1 MQSASLMSPDIIY
14 ILLYCSI
21 IRILSYFFSVIF
33 VIVYAVN
40 NPVCVSHEV
49 TQRPDKSVK
58 TSPDV
63 EVIIKLVNI

>member
-1 MQSASLMSPDIIY
+1 M
-14 ILLYCSI
+14 
-21 IRILSYFFSVIF
+21 
-33 VIVYAVN
+33 IVYAVN

-63 EVIIKLVNI
+63 EVIIKLVNRIVTFLSALLSISIFDMI